1 MGLFNLFGKKK
12 KEAVLERSADPVET
26 GNLHVTVLSDLGNI
40 RTNNE
45 DTGMFY
51 KVADEQVIRAKGYLL
66 LVADGMGGHNAGEVA
81 SRMAGEIISREY
93 FKHANNA
100 GVERNL
106 ANAFTLANKTIF
118 EKARADKSL
127 SGMGTTC
134 TALVVIGE
142 TVYYAHVGDSRAYI
156 QKGDTITQITEDHTY
171 VQELVNKGDISPGE
185 AATHPKR
192 NILTNAMGTK
202 PDLRIDTGKC
212 ALSFAANDR
221 LLLCSD
227 GLYDYFTDAEMGALL
242 KQGALKNVAA
252 TLIGQAKAR
261 GGHDN
266 ITVVLAERG
275 DASNEPE
282 NGLKLTRDVDLP
294 KLTRDADLPI
304 DPSDEQL

>member
-12 KEAVLERSADPVET
+12 KEAVVERSADPVET
-26 GNLHVTVLSDLGNI
+26 GSLHVTVLSDLGNI

-93 FKHANNA
+93 FKHANNG
-100 GVERNL
+100 GVEKNL

-171 VQELVNKGDISPGE
+171 VQELVNKGDISAAE
-185 AATHPKR
+185 ATTHPKR

-212 ALSFAANDR
+212 SLSFEEKDR

>member
-1 MGLFNLFGKKK
+1 MGLFNLFRKKK
-12 KEAVLERSADPVET
+12 KEAVVERSADPVET
-26 GNLHVTVLSDLGNI
+26 GSLHVTVLSDLGNI

-93 FKHANNA
+93 FKHANNG
-100 GVERNL
+100 GVEKNL

-171 VQELVNKGDISPGE
+171 VQELVNKGDISAAE

-212 ALSFAANDR
+212 SLSFEANDR

-227 GLYDYFTDAEMGALL
+227 GLYDYFTDGEMGALL